1 MIETDHIVVA
11 LVGFFATM
19 VGLYSFI
26 TRSTKEDER
35 EKQRLNHIE
44 IMVQNILAID
54 RKLEDVLN
62 HPDISG
68 FGDKEVLKTQSVIV
82 ELLKEIQK
90 EIQHYANKR

>member
-1 MIETDHIVVA
+1 MIETDHIMVA

-19 VGLYSFI
+19 VGLYSFV
-26 TRSTKEDER
+26 TRNTKEEAR

-68 FGDKEVLKTQSVIV
+68 FGVKEVLKTQSVIV

>member
-19 VGLYSFI
+19 VGLYSFV

-35 EKQRLNHIE
+35 EKQRLVRIE
-44 IMVQNILAID
+44 TMIETSLSID
-54 RKLEDVLN
+54 KKLEDVLN

-68 FGDKEVLKTQSVIV
+68 FGVKEVLKTQSVIV